1 MTTANSAVKA
11 AMTAEDKKMLER
23 IYWRSFFQMA
33 GRVGGQVRMHA
44 VGIIFTLAPALER
57 YCKTPEKHREA
68 LMRHSTFFNITQTVS
83 TFCLGLVT
91 AMEREA
97 SEDPSF
103 DVSAITAVKTSLMGP
118 MSAIGDSLF
127 WGVLRLLAASI
138 CIPLA
143 QNGLIVAPLL
153 FLAIYNIPG
162 MVLRRYLLFT
172 GYTMGT
178 TFLKEIAGSGAMKIL
193 TKGASILGL
202 IMVGAMI
209 ASNVNFTTPL
219 AFEFTD
225 GSVATI
231 QSYLDTV
238 FLGLVPLLLSL
249 GCLWAQRKNINT
261 SYLTLGVFVLSILLA
276 LIGVV

>member
-238 FLGLVPLLLSL
+238 FLGLGEERP
-249 GCLWAQRKNINT
+249 
-261 SYLTLGVFVLSILLA
+261 
-276 LIGVV
+276 

>member
-1 MTTANSAVKA
+1 
-11 AMTAEDKKMLER
+11 
-23 IYWRSFFQMA
+23 
-33 GRVGGQVRMHA
+33 
-44 VGIIFTLAPALER
+44 
-57 YCKTPEKHREA
+57 
-68 LMRHSTFFNITQTVS
+68 
-83 TFCLGLVT
+83 
-91 AMEREA
+91 
-97 SEDPSF
+97 
-103 DVSAITAVKTSLMGP
+103 
-118 MSAIGDSLF
+118 
-127 WGVLRLLAASI
+127 
-138 CIPLA
+138 
-143 QNGLIVAPLL
+143 
-153 FLAIYNIPG
+153 
-162 MVLRRYLLFT
+162 
-172 GYTMGT
+172 
-178 TFLKEIAGSGAMKIL
+178 MKIL

-261 SYLTLGVFVLSILLA
+261 NYLTLGVFVLSILLA

>member
-1 MTTANSAVKA
+1 MTTTKSAAKA
-11 AMTAEDKKMLER
+11 AMTAEDKKMLDR
-23 IYWRSFFQMA
+23 IYWRSFFKMA

-44 VGIIFTLAPALER
+44 VGVIFTLAPALER
-57 YCKTPEKHREA
+57 YWPTAEKHREA
-68 LMRHSTFFNITQTVS
+68 LIRHSTFFNITQTVS

-97 SEDPSF
+97 SEDPDF
-103 DVSAITAVKTSLMGP
+103 DVSTITAVKTSLMGP
-118 MSAIGDSLF
+118 MSAIGDSIF

-143 QNGLIVAPLL
+143 QNGLVIAPLL

-162 MVLRRYLLFT
+162 MILRRYLLFT

-178 TFLKEIAGSGAMKIL
+178 TFLKDIADSGAMKIL

-209 ASNVNFTTPL
+209 ASNVKFSTSL
-219 AFEFTD
+219 AFDLGD
-225 GSVATI
+225 GNVATV
-231 QSYLDTV
+231 QSYLDTI
-238 FLGLVPLLLSL
+238 FKGLIPLSVSL

-261 SYLTLGVFVLSILLA
+261 NYLTLGVFVLAILLA
-276 LIGVV
+276 VLGVV